1 MCDHSSCM
9 DCKSKMRAR
18 EMVYAVNHYFS
29 ILSRNGLFVPSPSL
43 TSFVSSGFAI
53 LDIAQSKILKH
64 NTIQTRAAAHAV
76 LMEFLPA
83 DSQFSCVKHVEWARK
98 WAIKV
103 VTNVFFNNE
112 RKHST
117 NSVSDDRVVA
127 IGIILHVCNYC
138 KT

>member
-9 DCKSKMRAR
+9 DCKSKMRAC
-18 EMVYAVNHYFS
+18 EMVYAENHYFS

-83 DSQFSCVKHVEWARK
+83 DSQFSCVKHVEWAMK
-98 WAIKV
+98 AEGWK
-103 VTNVFFNNE
+103 
-112 RKHST
+112 
-117 NSVSDDRVVA
+117 DD
-127 IGIILHVCNYC
+127 
-138 KT
+138 